1 MNNPFFKN
9 MLVYRISRDFTINQ
23 EELEQQLELFR
34 FTPCGSQD
42 MAKTGWVSPL
52 GQLSDRLHHTVN
64 NQVLL
69 VIRRE
74 EKILPSPVIAE
85 ELRKR
90 VSRLESDQGR
100 RLKKT
105 EKDSLRD
112 EVLHSLLPRAFS
124 KNSTVSLW
132 INVTL
137 PPPVKTSGSRDA
149 LLEQLAIIN
158 PDLVAQEAQKP
169 APLKVSGTK
178 ADMIQAVKAVK
189 PDAVFADE
197 LLDAWRDN
205 PEGKVLVTRQ
215 QLSTALN
222 IQKALLAHPTAGML
236 LTHPSRAVEVSYFGF
251 DEETGLEVRV
261 RPDLEIDLDGVRIG
275 ADLKTISMWNVK
287 QESLRARLHREII
300 ERDYHLSAAM
310 YCETAA
316 LDQFFWIF
324 VNKDENYHWI
334 AIIEASAELLELGML
349 EYRKAMRNIATGFD
363 TGEWP
368 APITADY
375 TDELNDFDLRRLEA
389 LRTQA

>member
-132 INVTL
+132 INVTDGLIMVDAASAKRAEDSLALLRKTLGSL
-137 PPPVKTSGSRDA
+137 PVVPLTMETPIELTMTEWVRSGSAPAGFGLGDEA
-149 LLEQLAIIN
+149 ELKAILEDGGIGRFKKQT
-158 PDLVAQEAQKP
+158 LVSDEIHVHLEA
-169 APLKVSGTK
+169 
-178 ADMIQAVKAVK
+178 
-189 PDAVFADE
+189 
-197 LLDAWRDN
+197 
-205 PEGKVLVTRQ
+205 GKVVTK
-215 QLSTALN
+215 LS
-222 IQKALLAHPTAGML
+222 
-236 LTHPSRAVEVSYFGF
+236 
-251 DEETGLEVRV
+251 
-261 RPDLEIDLDGVRIG
+261 ID
-275 ADLKTISMWNVK
+275 
-287 QESLRARLHREII
+287 
-300 ERDYHLSAAM
+300 
-310 YCETAA
+310 
-316 LDQFFWIF
+316 
-324 VNKDENYHWI
+324 
-334 AIIEASAELLELGML
+334 
-349 EYRKAMRNIATGFD
+349 
-363 TGEWP
+363 
-368 APITADY
+368 
-375 TDELNDFDLRRLEA
+375 
-389 LRTQA
+389 

>member
-1 MNNPFFKN
+1 MTLPAEFQ
-9 MLVYRISRDFTINQ
+9 RI
-23 EELEQQLELFR
+23 E
-34 FTPCGSQD
+34 
-42 MAKTGWVSPL
+42 A
-52 GQLSDRLHHTVN
+52 
-64 NQVLL
+64 
-69 VIRRE
+69 
-74 EKILPSPVIAE
+74 
-85 ELRKR
+85 
-90 VSRLESDQGR
+90 DQ
-100 RLKKT
+100 KQTAAMKACIK
-105 EKDSLRD
+105 EYN
-112 EVLHSLLPRAFS
+112 A
-124 KNSTVSLW
+124 
-132 INVTL
+132 TL
-137 PPPVKTSGSRDA
+137 PPQVKTSGSRDA

-169 APLKVSGTK
+169 VPLKVSGTK
-178 ADMIQAVKAVK
+178 ADMIQAVKSVN

-197 LLDAWRDN
+197 LLDAWREN
-205 PEGKVLVTRQ
+205 PGERFWLRASSCDRPGYSVGPSGAPDCRDVAPA
-215 QLSTALN
+215 S
-222 IQKALLAHPTAGML
+222 
-236 LTHPSRAVEVSYFGF
+236 SRAVEVSYFGF

-287 QESLRARLHREII
+287 QESLRAKLHREII

-349 EYRKAMRNIATGFD
+349 EYRKSMRAIATGFD

>member
-52 GQLSDRLHHTVN
+52 GHLSDRLHHTVN

-132 INVTL
+132 INVTDGLIMVDAASAKRAEDSLALLRKTLGSL
-137 PPPVKTSGSRDA
+137 PVVPLTMEAPIELTMTDWVRSGSAPAGFGLGDEA
-149 LLEQLAIIN
+149 ELKAILENGGIGRFKKQT
-158 PDLVAQEAQKP
+158 LVSDEIHVHLEA
-169 APLKVSGTK
+169 
-178 ADMIQAVKAVK
+178 
-189 PDAVFADE
+189 
-197 LLDAWRDN
+197 
-205 PEGKVLVTRQ
+205 GKVVTKLSIDWQ
-215 QLSTALN
+215 QR
-222 IQKALLAHPTAGML
+222 IQFVLCDDGSIKRLKFSNEITEQNDDIDREDAAQ
-236 LTHPSRAVEVSYFGF
+236 RF
-251 DEETGLEVRV
+251 D
-261 RPDLEIDLDGVRIG
+261 
-275 ADLKTISMWNVK
+275 AD
-287 QESLRARLHREII
+287 
-300 ERDYHLSAAM
+300 
-310 YCETAA
+310 
-316 LDQFFWIF
+316 F
-324 VNKDENYHWI
+324 V
-334 AIIEASAELLELGML
+334 LM
-349 EYRKAMRNIATGFD
+349 
-363 TGEWP
+363 TGEL
-368 APITADY
+368 ISLINGLT
-375 TDELNDFDLRRLEA
+375 TSLGGEA
-389 LRTQA
+389 KR